1 MKLKHV
7 HLFGILLL
15 SLVLASFLGK
25 YIDFGKEGLENE
37 KATSKVTNQ
46 HTGGDGADADADDA
60 DADADAAADP
70 EGDDADA
77 AIPPNPDRGA
87 ESTYGNESTVA
98 DTGKGVEGF
107 GGLFDSILPSNSG
120 YSLEQ
125 FISPFSSVEGLEG
138 GRSGITQDQIPK
150 GQEHLYVLK
159 SQVVP
164 PTTCPVC
171 PSIGG
176 NSDGGSSGGVGGR
189 SSGSQDNE
197 GTSSGLSNGLGSAFP
212 GGSGGAG
219 GSSSKCPPCPACAR
233 CPEPSF
239 ECKKVPNYA
248 IRQNG
253 TMSVPRPV
261 LAVFSQFGM

>member
-37 KATSKVTNQ
+37 NDATSKVTNQ
-46 HTGGDGADADADDA
+46 HTGGDADPDEGGDAD
-60 DADADAAADP
+60 
-70 EGDDADA
+70 E
-77 AIPPNPDRGA
+77 AIPPNPGRSA
-87 ESTYGNESTVA
+87 EATYGNESTVA
-98 DTGKGVEGF
+98 DADADASSKGVEGF
-107 GGLFDSILPSNSG
+107 GGLFDSVLPASSG
-120 YSLEQ
+120 FTLEQ
-125 FISPFSSVEGLEG
+125 FISPFSNVEGLKG
-138 GRSGITQDQIPK
+138 GSGSGITQDQIPK
-150 GQEHLYVLK
+150 GQEHLYILK

-171 PSIGG
+171 PSFGG
-176 NSDGGSSGGVGGR
+176 KGDGAADSEHGGGGGGGGGASD
-189 SSGSQDNE
+189 
-197 GTSSGLSNGLGSAFP
+197 SSGLSNGLGSAFP

-248 IRQNG
+248 ISQNG
-253 TMSVPRPV
+253 AMSVPRPV
-261 LAVFSQFGM
+261 LADFSQFGM

>member
-1 MKLKHV
+1 MKLRHV

-25 YIDFGKEGLENE
+25 YIDFEREGLENE
-37 KATSKVTNQ
+37 KDNTSNVTNQ
-46 HTGGDGADADADDA
+46 HTGGDGPEADAEGQGTD
-60 DADADAAADP
+60 

-77 AIPPNPDRGA
+77 AIPPNTGRSA
-87 ESTYGNESTVA
+87 EATYGNESTVADA

-107 GGLFDSILPSNSG
+107 GGLFDSVLPANSG
-120 YSLEQ
+120 FMLEQ
-125 FISPFSSVEGLEG
+125 FISPFSNIEGLEG
-138 GRSGITQDQIPK
+138 GSGSGITQDQIPK
-150 GQEHLYVLK
+150 GQEHLYILK

-171 PSIGG
+171 PSFGG
-176 NSDGGSSGGVGGR
+176 KGDGAADSEPGGGGGGSSN
-189 SSGSQDNE
+189 D
-197 GTSSGLSNGLGSAFP
+197 SSGLSNGLGSAFP

-248 IRQNG
+248 ISQNG

-261 LAVFSQFGM
+261 LADFSQFGM

>member
-25 YIDFGKEGLENE
+25 YIDFGKEGLETENDKGDE
-37 KATSKVTNQ
+37 ETNK
-46 HTGGDGADADADDA
+46 HTGGDADAGADAD
-60 DADADAAADP
+60 
-70 EGDDADA
+70 ES
-77 AIPPNPDRGA
+77 IPPNTGRSA

-98 DTGKGVEGF
+98 ESFTGVEGF

-120 YSLEQ
+120 HSLEP
-125 FISPFSSVEGLEG
+125 FISPFSNVEGLEG
-138 GRSGITQDQIPK
+138 GSGSGITQDQIPK
-150 GQEHLYVLK
+150 GQEHLYILK

-171 PSIGG
+171 PSFGGKGDGAADSESGAGGAGSAGGAGGGG
-176 NSDGGSSGGVGGR
+176 ND
-189 SSGSQDNE
+189 
-197 GTSSGLSNGLGSAFP
+197 SSGLSNGLGSAFP

-248 IRQNG
+248 ISQNG
-253 TMSVPRPV
+253 SMSVPRPV
-261 LAVFSQFGM
+261 LADFSQFGM

>member
-15 SLVLASFLGK
+15 SLLLASFLGK

-37 KATSKVTNQ
+37 KDSTSKVTNQ
-46 HTGGDGADADADDA
+46 HTGGDADAD
-60 DADADAAADP
+60 
-70 EGDDADA
+70 EGDDTDA
-77 AIPPNPDRGA
+77 AIPPNPGRSA
-87 ESTYGNESTVA
+87 EATYGNESTVA
-98 DTGKGVEGF
+98 DADADTNNGVEGF
-107 GGLFDSILPSNSG
+107 GGLFDSVLPASSG
-120 YSLEQ
+120 FTLEQ

-138 GRSGITQDQIPK
+138 SGSGITQDQIPK

-171 PSIGG
+171 PSFGG
-176 NSDGGSSGGVGGR
+176 KGDGAADSEHGNGGGGGGDGGGG
-189 SSGSQDNE
+189 
-197 GTSSGLSNGLGSAFP
+197 GTNDSSGLSNGLGSAFP

-233 CPEPSF
+233 CPEQSF

-248 IRQNG
+248 ISQNG
-253 TMSVPRPV
+253 AMSVPRPV
-261 LAVFSQFGM
+261 LADFSQFGM

>member
-37 KATSKVTNQ
+37 NDTTSKVTNQ
-46 HTGGDGADADADDA
+46 HTGGDI
-60 DADADAAADP
+60 DP
-70 EGDDADA
+70 DEDGDADA
-77 AIPPNPDRGA
+77 AIPPNPGRSA
-87 ESTYGNESTVA
+87 EATYGNESTVA
-98 DTGKGVEGF
+98 DVDADAGKGVEGF
-107 GGLFDSILPSNSG
+107 GGLFDSVLPASSG
-120 YSLEQ
+120 FTLEQ
-125 FISPFSSVEGLEG
+125 FISPFSNVEGLEG
-138 GRSGITQDQIPK
+138 GSGSGSGITQDQIPK
-150 GQEHLYVLK
+150 GQEHLYILK

-171 PSIGG
+171 PSFGG
-176 NSDGGSSGGVGGR
+176 KGDGAADSEHGGGG
-189 SSGSQDNE
+189 GGGGGGAND
-197 GTSSGLSNGLGSAFP
+197 SSGLSNGLGSAFP

-248 IRQNG
+248 ISQNG
-253 TMSVPRPV
+253 AMSVPRPV
-261 LAVFSQFGM
+261 LADFSQFGM

>member
-15 SLVLASFLGK
+15 SLLLASFLGK

-37 KATSKVTNQ
+37 KDSTSKVTNQ
-46 HTGGDGADADADDA
+46 HTGGDADAD
-60 DADADAAADP
+60 

-77 AIPPNPDRGA
+77 AIPPNPGRSA
-87 ESTYGNESTVA
+87 EATYGNESTVA
-98 DTGKGVEGF
+98 DADADTNNGVEGF
-107 GGLFDSILPSNSG
+107 GGLFDSVLPASSG
-120 YSLEQ
+120 FTLEQ

-138 GRSGITQDQIPK
+138 SGSGGITQDQIPK

-171 PSIGG
+171 PSFGG
-176 NSDGGSSGGVGGR
+176 KGDGAADSEHGNGGGG
-189 SSGSQDNE
+189 G
-197 GTSSGLSNGLGSAFP
+197 GTNDSSGLSNGLGSAFP

-248 IRQNG
+248 ISQNG
-253 TMSVPRPV
+253 AMSVPRPV
-261 LAVFSQFGM
+261 LADFSQFGM